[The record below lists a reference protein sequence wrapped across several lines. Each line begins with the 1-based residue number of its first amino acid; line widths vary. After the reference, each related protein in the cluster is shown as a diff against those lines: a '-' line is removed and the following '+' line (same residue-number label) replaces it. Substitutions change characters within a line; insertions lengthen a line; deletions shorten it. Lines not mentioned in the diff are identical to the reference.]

1 VFVVGLAVA
10 VFLVFL
16 ARVAYEPR
24 SFGNAVLLGLALA
37 LGALAVAERL
47 ALTPGPPAHLLLL
60 LLASAVALGPLAVGG
75 YLVING
81 ITMALRES
89 LRLANLLSLGAGLGV
104 FAVIAL
110 DVLAERVGEV
120 SLSLFSTVCD
130 LGFGYVSFL
139 FVSYV
144 FYAAVYGRIARPGAA
159 DFVIVLGQGLR
170 ANGTVPPMLASRLDQ
185 GRAIWERLAADAPDG
200 ARPVLIVSG
209 GKGGD
214 ERVSEAA
221 AMAAYLLRRGF
232 PADAIAA
239 EDRSRNTEENLRFS
253 KAIMDERKPGC
264 QCVIVTSDFHAF
276 RAALIGRRLGIR
288 GQVAGA
294 PVARYF
300 QPSALLREFAAVF
313 LSYRLVNLAICAFLV
328 AAPVG
333 TVALH
338 QLGGARLIPGPRPV
352 ESARSPCWAARAP
365 GLVRGWLR

>member
-10 VFLVFL
+10 VFIVFL
-16 ARVAYEPR
+16 ARVAYEAR

-47 ALTPGPPAHLLLL
+47 AHTPGPPAHLLFLML
-60 LLASAVALGPLAVGG
+60 AVAVVLGPLAVGC

-81 ITMALRES
+81 ITMAVRES
-89 LRLANLLSLGAGLGV
+89 LRPANLLSLAAGLGA
-104 FAVIAL
+104 FGVITL
-110 DVLAERVGEV
+110 DLLADRVGEV
-120 SLSLFSTVCD
+120 TLSLFCTVCT
-130 LGFGYVSFL
+130 LVFGYVSFL

-144 FYAAVYGRIARPGAA
+144 LYALVYGRIARPGAA

-170 ANGTVPPMLASRLDQ
+170 ANGTVPPMLASRLDR
-185 GRAIWERLAADAPDG
+185 GRAVWERLAARAGDG
-200 ARPVLIVSG
+200 KRPALIVSG

-221 AMAAYLLRRGF
+221 AMAAYLVRQGF
-232 PADAIAA
+232 PADAIVL

-253 KAIMDERKPGC
+253 KAIMDEHESGSR
-264 QCVIVTSDFHAF
+264 CVIVTSDFHAF
-276 RAALIGRRLGIR
+276 RAALIARRLGIR
-288 GQVAGA
+288 GQVSGA

-313 LSYRLVNLAICAFLV
+313 LRYRVVNLAICVFLV
-328 AAPVG
+328 AVPVG

-338 QLGGARLIPGPRPV
+338 QLGVPG
-352 ESARSPCWAARAP
+352 
-365 GLVRGWLR
+365 